1 MEAETRTFDYKIFFK
16 SSEYQF
22 DYSVTISN
30 DNYQHP
36 PPVKEKPEWCA
47 LEYKK
52 CPNCTLSG
60 IWHTECPLALRLI
73 PFVEL
78 PSCNSYDE
86 VHAEVEFDGM
96 KVTLDTSAQ
105 EAFSSLL
112 GLVMATSGCP
122 HTEFFKP
129 MAWYHRPFSSP
140 DEAMYRACTTYLFSH
155 FVHQGDSQQ
164 DLSFDFLKV
173 VYQNIHTINVH
184 IASRI
189 KNYLETDSAINAIVL
204 LDLITKDLPIA
215 IDEDLEEIKNMF
227 SSHQQIYK

>member
-1 MEAETRTFDYKIFFK
+1 MTGETKTFDYKIFFK

-22 DYSVTISN
+22 DYSITLS
-30 DNYQHP
+30 DEDYQHEAP
-36 PPVKEKPEWCA
+36 AGEPPEWCA

-60 IWHTECPLALRLI
+60 IWHTQCPLAVRLV
-73 PFVEL
+73 PFVQL

-86 VHAEVEFDGM
+86 VLAEVELDGM
-96 KVTLDTSAQ
+96 TITYETSAQ

-129 MAWYHRPFSSP
+129 MAWFHRPFSSP
-140 DEAMYRACTTYLFSH
+140 DETMYRAFTTYILSH
-155 FVHQGDSQQ
+155 FLHDNNRQAE
-164 DLSFDFLKV
+164 LSFDVLKM
-173 VYQNIHTINVH
+173 VYHNIHTINVH
-184 IASRI
+184 TASRI

-215 IDEDLEEIKNMF
+215 IDEDLEELKKLF
-227 SSHQQIYK
+227 SGHKLIYK